1 MIIVLKREAPPE
13 TAQEILDKIASK
25 GLKPL
30 HMPGTE
36 RVVLGALGDE
46 RVLAELALDSH
57 PMVESLKPIL
67 APYKLVSREMH
78 AHDTVVRLGK
88 LAIGGRGFAVIAGPC
103 AVETESQMRN
113 TARFA
118 KAAGAHGL
126 RAGAYKPRTSPYA
139 FQGHGLEGLK
149 LLRSVGDEFGLP
161 VVTEVLEAADVEVV
175 AQYADALQIG
185 ARNMQNFSLL
195 KAVGRAEKPVVL
207 KRGMAAKVEDLLMA
221 AEYLMAEGNGE
232 VILCERGIR
241 TFETATRNTLD
252 LNAIPYIKQRTH
264 LPVLVDPSHGTGV
277 RDFVIPMALAA
288 AACGADGILVEMH
301 EDPAAAWSDGAQSLY
316 PEGFEQLMAALEP
329 IAPRWEGSSVSARRR
344 RGSAKALTRRSTLR
358 RPAGALRRLTD
369 GARAPTP
376 CCSRRS
382 PGPSLIL
389 EQAAL
394 RIECRGGAVRAA
406 ALSAGGRTV
415 LATLE
420 RALPTARRHATAT
433 S

>member
-1 MIIVLKREAPPE
+1 MIIVLKRDAPPE
-13 TAQEILDKIASK
+13 TAKELLERIAAK

-78 AHDTVVRLGK
+78 PHDTVVRLGK
-88 LAIGGRGFAVIAGPC
+88 AAIGGRGFTVIAGPC
-103 AVETESQMRN
+103 AVETETQMRA
-113 TARFA
+113 TARSA
-118 KAAGAHGL
+118 KEAGAHGL
-126 RAGAYKPRTSPYA
+126 RAGAFKPRTSPYA

-149 LLRSVGDEFGLP
+149 LLRATGDEFGLP
-161 VVTEVLEAADVEVV
+161 VVTEVMETGDVATV
-175 AQYADALQIG
+175 AEYADALQIG

-195 KAVGRAEKPVVL
+195 KAVGRVGKPVVL
-207 KRGMAAKVEDLLMA
+207 KRGMAAKVEDLLLA
-221 AEYLMAEGNGE
+221 AEYLLAEGNDQ

-252 LNAIPYIKQRTH
+252 LNAIPYIKQKTH

-301 EDPAAAWSDGAQSLY
+301 ENPAVAWSDGAQSLY
-316 PEGFEQLMAALEP
+316 PDGFTQLMAAL
-329 IAPRWEGSSVSARRR
+329 
-344 RGSAKALTRRSTLR
+344 
-358 RPAGALRRLTD
+358 RPVV
-369 GARAPTP
+369 
-376 CCSRRS
+376 
-382 PGPSLIL
+382 
-389 EQAAL
+389 AA
-394 RIECRGGAVRAA
+394 V
-406 ALSAGGRTV
+406 GRQ
-415 LATLE
+415 LA
-420 RALPTARRHATAT
+420 
-433 S
+433 

>member
-1 MIIVLKREAPPE
+1 MIIVLKREATPE
-13 TAQEILDKIASK
+13 IAQEILARIEAK

-88 LAIGGRGFAVIAGPC
+88 HAVGGRGFTVIAGPC

-113 TARFA
+113 TARAA

-139 FQGHGLEGLK
+139 FQGHGVEGLK
-149 LLRSVGDEFGLP
+149 LLRATGDEFDLP
-161 VVTEVLEAADVEVV
+161 VVTEVVESADVEVV
-175 AQYADALQIG
+175 ARYADALQIG

-195 KAVGRAEKPVVL
+195 KAVGRSGRPVVL

-221 AEYLMAEGNGE
+221 AEYLLAEGNDQ

-264 LPVLVDPSHGTGV
+264 LPVLVDPSHGTGI

-288 AACGADGILVEMH
+288 AACGADGILVEVH
-301 EDPAAAWSDGAQSLY
+301 DNPAEAWSDGAQSLY
-316 PEGFEQLMAALEP
+316 PEQFERLMAQLEP
-329 IAPRWEGSSVSARRR
+329 IVTAVGRQ
-344 RGSAKALTRRSTLR
+344 LR
-358 RPAGALRRLTD
+358 
-369 GARAPTP
+369 
-376 CCSRRS
+376 
-382 PGPSLIL
+382 
-389 EQAAL
+389 
-394 RIECRGGAVRAA
+394 
-406 ALSAGGRTV
+406 
-415 LATLE
+415 
-420 RALPTARRHATAT
+420 
-433 S
+433 